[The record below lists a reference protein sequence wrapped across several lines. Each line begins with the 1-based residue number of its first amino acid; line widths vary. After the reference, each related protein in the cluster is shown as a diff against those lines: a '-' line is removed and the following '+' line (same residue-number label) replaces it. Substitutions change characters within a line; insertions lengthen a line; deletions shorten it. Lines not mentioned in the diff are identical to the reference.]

1 MATTVQ
7 ANGKK
12 PKAMI
17 LADYCPMGQKD
28 PIKLTVDTIVNYCVN
43 PTKSGKIPDNKTIMQ
58 FAALCKAREL
68 NPLIGDAYLVG
79 YDSRDGANWSLI
91 TAVQALFK
99 RADLHPQYDGQES
112 GIIVL
117 TTDGVMEERHGEFF
131 LDGEELVG
139 GWSKV
144 HRKDRAVPETTRVKL
159 ETYSTGRSHWA
170 KDPAR
175 MITKCAEAAA
185 LRKAFPNQTSGL
197 YIAEEAGIMEKQ
209 VVSTEPE
216 PVETAAVS
224 RVDLLEGSITTD
236 EDIDGEAI
244 EE

>member
-1 MATTVQ
+1 M
-7 ANGKK
+7 
-12 PKAMI
+12 
-17 LADYCPMGQKD
+17 
-28 PIKLTVDTIVNYCVN
+28 
-43 PTKSGKIPDNKTIMQ
+43 
-58 FAALCKAREL
+58 
-68 NPLIGDAYLVG
+68 
-79 YDSRDGANWSLI
+79 
-91 TAVQALFK
+91 
-99 RADLHPQYDGQES
+99 
-112 GIIVL
+112 
-117 TTDGVMEERHGEFF
+117 
-131 LDGEELVG
+131 
-139 GWSKV
+139 
-144 HRKDRAVPETTRVKL
+144 PETTRVKL

-216 PVETAAVS
+216 PTVEAPAS